1 MPSRAVCAATVR
13 LTTHDLR
20 LWGDAIYGRVTPD
33 RKLMAFFAALLRG
46 AHFLGAQFPGFTRGY
61 WIEHPSGNEK
71 PASRVYHRLTG
82 NNYLINNLARYFD
95 WAADYYPEVVLWE
108 AVRRCVRVECLQ
120 SARLGFAGWVWA
132 RLRRGFYFSKMAG
145 GVMYGLKPVH
155 FVRERKMRVLR
166 LVRVRRD
173 STRTGTSALQPFRHP
188 TDEDLSSPQRAKIA
202 RRGPRYPWGPRGR
215 GGRRC
220 MFLAL
225 RGRVSV
231 LDGNVWTDAF

>member
-1 MPSRAVCAATVR
+1 VLFPARFSFS
-13 LTTHDLR
+13 
-20 LWGDAIYGRVTPD
+20 PD
-33 RKLMAFFAALLRG
+33 YSLKVG
-46 AHFLGAQFPGFTRGY
+46 
-61 WIEHPSGNEK
+61 
-71 PASRVYHRLTG
+71 
-82 NNYLINNLARYFD
+82 
-95 WAADYYPEVVLWE
+95 LWE
-108 AVRRCVRVECLQ
+108 SVRRCVHVECLQ

-202 RRGPRYPWGPRGR
+202 RRGPRYPWGPRAGR
-215 GGRRC
+215 PALRVLALLPPIAREIRKGWGTLERGRGRPRYSRSATPRTKTFPHPSEQRSLAGGPDIRGDPGPGGRRYK
-220 MFLAL
+220 LL
-225 RGRVSV
+225 
-231 LDGNVWTDAF
+231 LGNGWGTGFVAS